1 MLVSRVAMNKKQIYH
16 LLSLILSLH
25 VKAGRID
32 TVITNL
38 PKEKSDW
45 EKWVRVGSDNLVLQ
59 SLYVT
64 LRDNRL
70 LSYLPIDLSQ
80 YLSQIHGMNVE
91 RNTSIINQAKYVQ
104 ALLDGSGIRC
114 VFMKGVGNILDG
126 LYHDM
131 GERMLYDMDIL
142 IDGERMLEAAQ
153 ILMDSG
159 FKTHKVFNPLAYPST
174 MHFPVLIRE
183 DFMAGVEL
191 HRLPVQYHY
200 IKSFPGEKVFETK
213 KESPTH
219 AGFWVMSDTN
229 KIIHNFIHSQLMH
242 NAHYHADVS
251 LRNLY
256 DMLLL
261 NQREDAFKAL
271 GHFKHFERKS
281 MAYLKLMYRV
291 FDLPLPE
298 KLTRS
303 RSLLIKRHDRI
314 LSMSHRQLV
323 FHHFIINS
331 LIKYVVLPF
340 RTLFDKNA
348 RNYVF
353 ARLGNRHWY
362 REHFNAYKRK
372 FGKRREGRKL

>member
-1 MLVSRVAMNKKQIYH
+1 MNKKQIYH
-16 LLSLILSLH
+16 LLSLILSLN
-25 VKAGRID
+25 VKADRIA

-45 EKWVRVGSDNLVLQ
+45 EKWVRIGSDNLILQ

-64 LRDNRL
+64 LKDNQL

-153 ILMDSG
+153 VLMDSG

-200 IKSFPGEKVFETK
+200 IKSFSRERVFETQ
-213 KESPTH
+213 KESS
-219 AGFWVMSDTN
+219 AQLGLWVMSDTN

-261 NQREDAFKAL
+261 SQREDAIKAL

-298 KLTRS
+298 KLIQS

-331 LIKYVVLPF
+331 LIKYIVLPF

-353 ARLGNRHWY
+353 SRLGNRHWY
-362 REHFNAYKRK
+362 SEHFNAYKRK

>member
-1 MLVSRVAMNKKQIYH
+1 MNKKQIYH
-16 LLSLILSLH
+16 LLSLILSLN
-25 VKAGRID
+25 VKADRIA

-153 ILMDSG
+153 VLMDSG

-200 IKSFPGEKVFETK
+200 IKSFSRERVFETQ
-213 KESPTH
+213 KESS
-219 AGFWVMSDTN
+219 AQLGLWVMSDTN

-261 NQREDAFKAL
+261 SQREDAIKAL

-298 KLTRS
+298 KLIQS

-331 LIKYVVLPF
+331 LIKYIVLPF

-353 ARLGNRHWY
+353 SRLGNRHWY
-362 REHFNAYKRK
+362 SEHFNAYKRK

>member
-1 MLVSRVAMNKKQIYH
+1 MNKKQIYH

-25 VKAGRID
+25 VKADRID

-142 IDGERMLEAAQ
+142 
-153 ILMDSG
+153 
-159 FKTHKVFNPLAYPST
+159 THV
-174 MHFPVLIRE
+174 
-183 DFMAGVEL
+183 VE
-191 HRLPVQYHY
+191 
-200 IKSFPGEKVFETK
+200 
-213 KESPTH
+213 
-219 AGFWVMSDTN
+219 
-229 KIIHNFIHSQLMH
+229 
-242 NAHYHADVS
+242 
-251 LRNLY
+251 
-256 DMLLL
+256 
-261 NQREDAFKAL
+261 
-271 GHFKHFERKS
+271 
-281 MAYLKLMYRV
+281 
-291 FDLPLPE
+291 
-298 KLTRS
+298 
-303 RSLLIKRHDRI
+303 
-314 LSMSHRQLV
+314 
-323 FHHFIINS
+323 
-331 LIKYVVLPF
+331 
-340 RTLFDKNA
+340 
-348 RNYVF
+348 
-353 ARLGNRHWY
+353 
-362 REHFNAYKRK
+362 
-372 FGKRREGRKL
+372 